1 MIEQTQTALSDAA
14 EWLGDWHPLAEQLG
28 SADGLVALSSVSSF
42 LRLRPVQNV
51 TSLRRFLRDYQKRLL
66 FPFELPAIESA
77 HGHAIRN
84 ETRELIELDKELAEQ
99 PLLREFSSASRR
111 IGQYQLQKLRPLKD
125 HRLLQR
131 YLAAVESGQAYGWH
145 TLVYGVTLAI
155 YSLPLHQGLLG
166 YAQQITRGFIY
177 SVAPSLRLSEKQCRR
192 IFDSASAAFPE
203 AVQTLLSQKTAA

>member
-131 YLAAVESGQAYGWH
+131 YLAAVE
-145 TLVYGVTLAI
+145 
-155 YSLPLHQGLLG
+155 
-166 YAQQITRGFIY
+166 
-177 SVAPSLRLSEKQCRR
+177 
-192 IFDSASAAFPE
+192 
-203 AVQTLLSQKTAA
+203 